1 MWLLAIMAHLA
12 DTPPID
18 RPWLRFWLI
27 AGSALFV
34 AVGLAGLAF
43 GGGFLSYPEPYA
55 KPIILAIEIVK
66 LVTVGV
72 TLALLVAG
80 PPERSG
86 GEAR

>member
-1 MWLLAIMAHLA
+1 MWLLAIMARLA
-12 DTPPID
+12 DTPPIE
-18 RPWLRFWLI
+18 RGWLRFWLV

-43 GGGFLSYPEPYA
+43 GSGFLSYPEPYA
-55 KPIILAIEIVK
+55 KPIILAIELVK

-80 PPERSG
+80 PPARPG
-86 GEAR
+86 GDAR